1 VTRVPIGQESRG
13 RLAEVLRKWVD
24 LELRH
29 GRVTIP
35 SH

>member
-1 VTRVPIGQESRG
+1 VTRVPIGQQRRG
-13 RLAEVLRKWVD
+13 RLTEVLRKWVD